1 MALSE
6 AVKSQGP
13 AAIQR
18 RAETVKKVARPP
30 LQLVRKVEVDRSR
43 DALLTDFGKTTL
55 EDRYLLAGESYQDM
69 FARVAT
75 AYADDA
81 DHAQRIYDYISNLWF
96 MPATPVLSNG
106 GAERGLPIS
115 CFLNAVPDSLEGIV
129 GVWNENVALASN
141 GGGIGTYWG
150 GVRSIG
156 ERVKGAGQ
164 TSGIIP
170 FIRVMD
176 SLTLA
181 ISQGSL
187 RRGSAAVYLDIHHP
201 EIEEFLEI
209 RKPSGDFN
217 RKSLNLH
224 HGISITD
231 EFMEAV
237 RDGVPFGLRS
247 PKNGEVVR
255 TVDARNLWQKILEIR
270 LQTGEPYLIFADT
283 VNRSMPQHQRELGLK
298 VRQSN
303 LCSEIMLHTGKDHL
317 NRERTAVCCL
327 SSVNAEKFMEWRD
340 HPTFVEDVMRFLDNV
355 LQDFIDNAPDAME
368 HAVYAAMRERSVG
381 LGLMG
386 FHSFLQ
392 AQNVPFESAMAKSWN
407 MRIFKALRR
416 AADKASQ
423 VLAEERGACPDAEER
438 GVMER
443 FSHKLAIAPTASIS
457 IICGGTS
464 AGIEPIPANV
474 YTHKTL
480 SGSFAVKNP
489 YLEQVLREKGFDTT
503 EVWSSILENEG
514 SVQHLDCLSPD
525 EKDVF
530 KTAFELDQRW
540 VVELAADRTPEI
552 CQSQSVNIFLPGDVD
567 KWDLHM
573 LHWTAWERGC
583 KSLYY
588 LRSKSVQRAAFAGG
602 EIVAEKGFVE
612 AAAKTDYEECLACQ

>member
-6 AVKSQGP
+6 AAKTQGP
-13 AAIQR
+13 AIRGGAQNVR
-18 RAETVKKVARPP
+18 RPARPQ

-55 EDRYLLAGESYQDM
+55 EDRYLLQGESYQDM

-81 DHAQRIYDYISNLWF
+81 DHAQRVYDYMSNLWF

-106 GAERGLPIS
+106 GADRGLPIS

-129 GVWNENVALASN
+129 SVWNENVALASN

-156 ERVKGAGQ
+156 EKVKGAGQ

-237 RDGVPFGLRS
+237 RDGALFGLRS
-247 PKNGEVVR
+247 PKTGEVVR
-255 TVDARNLWQKILEIR
+255 SVDARSLWQKILEIR
-270 LQTGEPYLIFADT
+270 LQTGEPYLIFGDT
-283 VNRSMPQHQRELGLK
+283 VNRSMPQHQRELGLS

-317 NRERTAVCCL
+317 GNERTAVCCL
-327 SSVNAEKFMEWRD
+327 SSVNAEKFLEWRD

-355 LQDFIDNAPDAME
+355 LQDFIDRAPPEMT
-368 HAVYAAMRERSVG
+368 HAVYAAERERSVG

-392 AQNVPFESAMAKSWN
+392 SQNVPFESAMAKSWN

-416 AADKASQ
+416 AADKASE
-423 VLAEERGACPDAEER
+423 VLAEERGPCPDAAER

-464 AGIEPIPANV
+464 AGIEPIPANI
-474 YTHKTL
+474 YSHKTL
-480 SGSFAVKNP
+480 SGTFAVKNP
-489 YLEQVLREKGFDTT
+489 YLERLLIEKGKDIP
-503 EVWSSILENEG
+503 EVWGSILENEG
-514 SVQHLDCLSPD
+514 SVQHLDFLSAD

-573 LHWTAWERGC
+573 LHWSAWERGC

-588 LRSKSVQRAAFAGG
+588 LRSKSVQRAAFAGADPA
-602 EIVAEKGFVE
+602 AEKVVVSMGPR
-612 AAAKTDYEECLACQ
+612 TDYEECLACQ